1 MHHIV
6 DKIFAKWGSEML
18 LEKGGIRRPFRAL
31 LQHSGSKSWQNMQKQ
46 FSPIGRVSTGQ
57 YVFIGPA
64 EPSAAT
70 GDMLVM
76 DGVVYELRRVE
87 SVKFGNKIV
96 YRWGLC
102 VKMGGD
108 SQ

>member
-1 MHHIV
+1 MHHLV
-6 DKIFAKWGSEML
+6 DKIFTRWGSEML
-18 LEKGGIRRPFRAL
+18 LEKSGIRRPIRAL

-57 YVFIGPA
+57 YIFIGPA

-102 VKMGGD
+102 VKMGGEA
-108 SQ
+108 Q